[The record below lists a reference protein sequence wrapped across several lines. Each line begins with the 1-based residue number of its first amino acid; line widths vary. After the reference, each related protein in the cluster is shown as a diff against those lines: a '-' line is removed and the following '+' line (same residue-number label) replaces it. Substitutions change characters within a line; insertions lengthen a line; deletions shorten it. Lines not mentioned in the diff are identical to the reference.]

1 MKDFKDNLDE
11 ESIDEKGTDRFAS
24 AAPSRTFVQKA
35 LQLLSRYS
43 LLVIVG
49 LAALSITVLHF
60 QGKHL
65 LRALRGTPLPTF
77 WLEKAVATSVVP
89 DKTKV
94 YEKVLAEEAKAAWQ
108 KRSKKI
114 TKPQWQ
120 ASYSQPRAK
129 PDTVQDSV
137 AIPPK
142 PPVKPKV
149 VHKKSSRRKRSVPEP
164 APPVETVSFF
174 QPVHAESVS
183 LHDQPFVACVIH
195 GDQEVGNRKRVVL
208 RLTEATVVN
217 GKETMPTAVPA
228 ESTVDRD
235 RQVPAGTL
243 VYGMARLSQ
252 DRIQVTVSRIGQQPV
267 SYQVYD
273 HTYYAGI
280 LLDERDAVV
289 QDATK
294 ETLSRRG
301 QRELGQYRTGQLPA
315 DVASDV
321 VRNLLQRSRRRKQ
334 TIFLPDGY
342 PLYLSPR

>member
-35 LQLLSRYS
+35 LQLLSHYS

-65 LRALRGTPLPTF
+65 LRALQGTPLPTF

-89 DKTKV
+89 DKTEV

-120 ASYSQPRAK
+120 ASYSQPKAQ
-129 PDTVQDSV
+129 PDTVQDNV

-142 PPVKPKV
+142 PPAKPNV
-149 VHKKSSRRKRSVPEP
+149 VRKKSPRRKRPVTEP

-183 LHDQPFVACVIH
+183 LDSQPFIACVIH
-195 GDQEVGNRKRVVL
+195 GDQQIGNRKRIAL
-208 RLTEATVVN
+208 RLTEATMVN
-217 GKETMPTAVPA
+217 GKDVPVGA
-228 ESTVDRD
+228 
-235 RQVPAGTL
+235 L

-273 HTYYAGI
+273 HTYHAGI

-294 ETLSRRG
+294 ETIARRG
-301 QRELGQYRTGQLPA
+301 QRELGRYRTGQLPT

-321 VRNLLQRSRRRKQ
+321 ARNLLQRSRRRKQ
-334 TIFLPDGY
+334 TVFLPDGY

>member
-24 AAPSRTFVQKA
+24 STSSRTFVQKA
-35 LQLLSRYS
+35 LQILSRYS

-89 DKTKV
+89 DKTEV

-114 TKPQWQ
+114 AKPQWQ
-120 ASYSQPRAK
+120 ASYSQPKAQ

-137 AIPPK
+137 AILPK
-142 PPVKPKV
+142 PPAKPKV
-149 VHKKSSRRKRSVPEP
+149 VLKKSTRRKRPVPEP

-183 LHDQPFVACVIH
+183 LHDQPFIACVIH
-195 GDQEVGNRKRVVL
+195 GDQEVGNRKRIVL
-208 RLTEATVVN
+208 RLTEAMVIN
-217 GKETMPTAVPA
+217 DKEAMPTG
-228 ESTVDRD
+228 

-252 DRIQVTVSRIGQQPV
+252 DRIQVTVSRIGQQV
-267 SYQVYD
+267 VNYQIHDPYLPRRYPARR
-273 HTYYAGI
+273 TRCCSAGCY
-280 LLDERDAVV
+280 
-289 QDATK
+289 
-294 ETLSRRG
+294 
-301 QRELGQYRTGQLPA
+301 QRNP
-315 DVASDV
+315 
-321 VRNLLQRSRRRKQ
+321 N
-334 TIFLPDGY
+334 
-342 PLYLSPR
+342 SPRAAGTGTVPYGSIARRYCFRRSP

>member
-65 LRALRGTPLPTF
+65 LRALQGTPLPTF

-89 DKTKV
+89 DKTEV

-120 ASYSQPRAK
+120 ASYSQPKVK
-129 PDTVQDSV
+129 PDTVRDSV
-137 AIPPK
+137 AILPK
-142 PPVKPKV
+142 PPAKPKV
-149 VHKKSSRRKRSVPEP
+149 VRKKSSRRKRPAPEP

-195 GDQEVGNRKRVVL
+195 GDQQIGNRKRIVL

-217 GKETMPTAVPA
+217 GKDI
-228 ESTVDRD
+228 S
-235 RQVPAGTL
+235 AGTL

-252 DRIQVTVSRIGQQPV
+252 DRIQVTVSRIGQQTV

-273 HTYYAGI
+273 HTYHAGI

-301 QRELGQYRTGQLPA
+301 QRELGRYRTGQLPT

-321 VRNLLQRSRRRKQ
+321 ARNLLQRSRRRKQ
-334 TIFLPDGY
+334 TVFLPDGY
-342 PLYLSPR
+342 PLYLSPH